1 MKKKYKKLITNRILL
16 TGFLLVIQAVW
27 LVIFLQRL
35 ISYSVWVNV
44 GFTLLSI
51 LITLF
56 LIGKEE
62 NSAYKIAWIILILCL
77 PLFGGLLYL
86 FFGNK
91 NPSKNMKRRLKNSHR
106 AMAKG
111 FRGGLRAIEDLR
123 KLDGRA
129 AGVSTYLKNA
139 SDYGLHKNTDVR
151 YYPLGELLF
160 EDLLEDLERAQYYIF
175 MEYFIIEEGFMW
187 DRILQILERKVSEGV
202 DVRLIYDDMGC
213 VSLLPKGY
221 DKWMEQKG
229 IRCMA
234 FNRIVP
240 FFAMVM
246 NHRDHRKITVI
257 DGHTAYTGGINLADE
272 YINVKKR
279 FGHWKDSGIR
289 LEGEAVWNFTLM
301 FLEMWNAYRKED
313 GSLEQFKPWLHHP
326 EPFSGRGYVQPFGDT
341 PLDNET
347 VAENVYIEI
356 LNLARDYCYIF
367 TPYLIVDDEMK
378 LALSLA
384 AKRGVD
390 VRIVTPGIP
399 DKPLVFRLTR
409 SNYAPL
415 LKAGVKIYEYTPG
428 FIHAKSYV
436 CDDEFAVVGTIN
448 MDYRSLYLHF
458 ECGTFMYRTDAV
470 ADLKID
476 AIQTIGKSRPVSLKD
491 CRTGLFGGLFDA
503 VLRILAPLF

>member
-1 MKKKYKKLITNRILL
+1 MKYKKLIANRILL
-16 TGFLLVIQAVW
+16 TGILLVVQAVW
-27 LVIFLQRL
+27 LVIFLQKL
-35 ISYSVWVNV
+35 TSYSVGVNAA
-44 GFTLLSI
+44 FTVLSI

-86 FFGNK
+86 SFGNK
-91 NPSKNMKRRLKNSHR
+91 NPSKNMKRRLKNAHR

-111 FRGGLRAIEDLR
+111 FRGGQEVLEELR
-123 KLDGRA
+123 KIDQRA

-139 SDYGLHKNTDVR
+139 SDYGLHKNTDVQ

-160 EDLLEDLERAQYYIF
+160 QDLLEDLEQAKYYIF
-175 MEYFIIEEGFMW
+175 MEYFIIEEGLMW
-187 DRILQILERKVSEGV
+187 NRILEVLERKVSEGV

-221 DKWMEQKG
+221 DKWMERKG

-289 LEGEAVWNFTLM
+289 LEGEGVWNFTLM

-313 GSLEQFKPWLHHP
+313 GSLEQFKPRLHHP
-326 EPFSGRGYVQPFGDT
+326 EPFYGRGYVQPFGDT

-356 LNLARDYCYIF
+356 LNQARSYCYIF

-390 VRIVTPGIP
+390 VKIVTPGIP

-409 SNYAPL
+409 SNYTPL

-428 FIHAKSYV
+428 FLHAKSYV

-476 AIQTIGKSRPVSLKD
+476 AIQTIGRSRPVSLKD
-491 CRTGLFGGLFDA
+491 CRTGLIGGLFDS

>member
-1 MKKKYKKLITNRILL
+1 MKYKKLIANRILL
-16 TGFLLVIQAVW
+16 TGILLVIQAVW
-27 LVIFLQRL
+27 LVIFLRRL
-35 ISYSVWVNV
+35 ISYSAWVNA
-44 GFTLLSI
+44 GFTILSI

-86 FFGNK
+86 SFGNK
-91 NPSKNMKRRLKNSHR
+91 NPSQNMKRRLKNAHR
-106 AMAKG
+106 SMAKG
-111 FRGGLRAIEDLR
+111 FRGGTEAIEELWKIDE
-123 KLDGRA
+123 RA
-129 AGVSTYLKNA
+129 AGVSAYLKNA
-139 SDYGLHKNTDVR
+139 SDYGLHKNTEVR

-160 EDLLEDLERAQYYIF
+160 EELLEDLERAEYYIF
-175 MEYFIIEEGFMW
+175 MEYFIIEEGVMW
-187 DRILQILERKVSEGV
+187 NRILEILERKVSQGV

-213 VSLLPKGY
+213 VTLLPHSYNKQ
-221 DKWMEQKG
+221 MEQKG

-257 DGHTAYTGGINLADE
+257 DGHTAYTGGVNLADE

-289 LEGEAVWNFTLM
+289 LEGEGVWNFTLM

-313 GSLEQFKPWLHHP
+313 GSLDQFKPWLHHP
-326 EPFSGRGYVQPFGDT
+326 KPFSARGYVQPFGDT

-356 LNLARDYCYIF
+356 LNQARRYCYIF

-409 SNYAPL
+409 SNYVPL

-470 ADLKID
+470 ADLKVD
-476 AIQTIGKSRPVSLKD
+476 AIQTIGQSRPVSLKD
-491 CRTGLFGGLFDA
+491 CRTGLFGGLFDSI
-503 VLRILAPLF
+503 LRILAPLF